1 MKRTQIYLSEA
12 QHEFL
17 RRMAFEQH
25 KSFSQVIRDMVEA
38 FCKEP
43 GNAGASAA
51 AGRPKEAAQPDE
63 ERLKVTEKEVKK
75 TIGKVLKSREIDE
88 VKEAAE
94 SLRGYVSEDR
104 YEQLNTAI
112 EEYRKSLEELSKFS

>member
-1 MKRTQIYLSEA
+1 MKRTQIYLSED

-25 KSFSQVIRDMVEA
+25 KSFSQVIRDMVET
-38 FCKEP
+38 FCKSP
-43 GNAGASAA
+43 GNPGDSPAT
-51 AGRPKEAAQPDE
+51 RERE
-63 ERLKVTEKEVKK
+63 EVGQAHEEKLKVAEKEVKK
-75 TIGKVLKSREIDE
+75 TIGRVLKSKDIDE
-88 VKEAAE
+88 VKEVAE
-94 SLRGYVSEDR
+94 SLKGYVSEDR